1 MGLAENL
8 NALRAQR
15 NRSSER
21 RKAVLG
27 TILALARERQSDFPQ
42 VVDPGSSLSGSSSR
56 ALEQLSPIPVAGGGG
71 GGGGGISGA
80 RGKSGFDTG
89 FEQSL
94 NRLLKDFKGQV
105 KVNSG
110 YRSPQRQAQLYAQAL
125 RKYGSAAR
133 ARKWVAPPGK
143 SNHGRG
149 IAADLGF
156 ANARVRQQVHA
167 NAAKY
172 GLHFPMAHENWHI
185 EPIRAR
191 KK

>member
-42 VVDPGSSLSGSSSR
+42 IVDPGSSLSGSSSR
-56 ALEQLSPIPVAGGGG
+56 ALEQLSPSPVATMSGGGV
-71 GGGGGISGA
+71 SGA

-89 FEQSL
+89 FEKSL
-94 NRLLKDFKGQV
+94 NRLLKDFNGQV
-105 KVNSG
+105 KVTSG
-110 YRSPQRQAQLYAQAL
+110 YRSPQRQAQLYAAAL
-125 RKYGSAAR
+125 KKYGSAAK
-133 ARKWVAPPGK
+133 ARKMVAPPGK

-149 IAADLGF
+149 LAADLGF
-156 ANARVRQQVHA
+156 ANAKVRQQVHA
-167 NAAKY
+167 NAGKY
-172 GLHFPMAHENWHI
+172 GLHFPMSWENWHI